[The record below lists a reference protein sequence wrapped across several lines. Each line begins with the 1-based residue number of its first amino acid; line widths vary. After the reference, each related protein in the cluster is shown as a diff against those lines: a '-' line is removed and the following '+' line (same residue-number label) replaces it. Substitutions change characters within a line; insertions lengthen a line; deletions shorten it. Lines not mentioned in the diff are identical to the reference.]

1 MLDMKTIIVSNV
13 ITDTVCLIVIAVLW
27 RQIRNRFAGTGF
39 FVLDFALQTTAFF
52 LIVLR
57 GNIPDW
63 LSIVLSNT
71 LVIAGAILGYMGL
84 LRFTGKISSQIHNY
98 ILLVV
103 FAFMHAYL
111 TFWQPNLAA
120 RNVNVAMG
128 LLIICF
134 QCAWLL
140 LYRVEPGTRQLTRS
154 VGIVFCFYCLVSSI
168 RVAENAFNKPAAID
182 FFQSRVFDQFIL
194 ISHQMLFVLLTFS
207 LIMMFNKRL
216 LMDVR
221 GEEEKFF
228 KAFHS
233 SPYAIMITRVSDGK
247 VIEVNSSFFNITGYQ
262 LADLREKTTLDL
274 RLWNKDEDRS
284 SIVNELTSK
293 GKVLNRELQF
303 RKKSGEMITG
313 IFSAELLTTNNEKCV
328 LSSINIITERKQAEE
343 ALRESEDRY
352 KSLLSNIPDIIFTI
366 DLEGIITFVNQRA
379 QEVLG
384 YESAEMGNRNILNF
398 IPQEDRQRAMEK
410 MQKGMSGEKI
420 THFQTPM
427 IKKSGEVVFF
437 DCSFSRVYRDGAL
450 IGAQGTAV
458 DITYRKLADDEISLL
473 NAELEQKV
481 LHRTNDLRDSQ
492 LALLNLVDDMSIS
505 AKVIAST
512 NKTLEAANKEIESFS
527 YSVSHDLRA
536 PLRSID
542 GFSQILLED
551 YKKNLDDT
559 GRNYL
564 ERIRKATQNMGQLID
579 DMLKLSR
586 VTSANLRLE
595 PLDLSNM
602 FREIIE
608 KSQENDPA
616 RIADIIIQE
625 GIIIDGDPTLMHIA
639 LTNLIENAWKFTGK
653 EARTKIEFGS
663 TSQAEKKVIFIRDNG
678 VGFDMAYVDKLFG
691 TFQRLHTTAEFQG
704 TGIGLATVKRIITRH
719 GGEIWAEGEVGCGA
733 TFYFTLPE

>member
-1 MLDMKTIIVSNV
+1 MKTIIVSNV

>member
-1 MLDMKTIIVSNV
+1 
-13 ITDTVCLIVIAVLW
+13 
-27 RQIRNRFAGTGF
+27 
-39 FVLDFALQTTAFF
+39 
-52 LIVLR
+52 
-57 GNIPDW
+57 
-63 LSIVLSNT
+63 
-71 LVIAGAILGYMGL
+71 
-84 LRFTGKISSQIHNY
+84 
-98 ILLVV
+98 
-103 FAFMHAYL
+103 
-111 TFWQPNLAA
+111 
-120 RNVNVAMG
+120 
-128 LLIICF
+128 
-134 QCAWLL
+134 
-140 LYRVEPGTRQLTRS
+140 
-154 VGIVFCFYCLVSSI
+154 VSSI

-233 SPYAIMITRVSDGK
+233 SPYAIMITRFSDGQF
-247 VIEVNSSFFNITGYQ
+247 IEANSNFFNITGYQ
-262 LADLREKTTLDL
+262 LADLLEKTTLDL
-274 RLWNKDEDRS
+274 LLWNKDEDRS
-284 SIVNELTSK
+284 AIVNELTSK

-313 IFSAELLTTNNEKCV
+313 IFSAELITINNEKCV

-343 ALRESEDRY
+343 ALRESENKY
-352 KSLLSNIPDIIFTI
+352 KSLLSNIPDTIFTI
-366 DLEGIITFVNQRA
+366 DLEGKITFVNQIA
-379 QEVLG
+379 QELLG
-384 YESAEMGNRNILNF
+384 YESAEMISRSILNY
-398 IPQEDRQRAMEK
+398 IPKEDGQRAMET
-410 MQKGMSGEKI
+410 MRKGMAGEKI

-427 IKKSGEVVFF
+427 IKKSGERVIF
-437 DCSFSRVYRDGAL
+437 DCSFSRIYKNGEL

-458 DITYRKLADDEISLL
+458 DITYRKLADDEINLL
-473 NAELEQKV
+473 NAQLEQKV
-481 LHRTNDLRDSQ
+481 LQRTNDLRDSQ
-492 LALLNLVDDMSIS
+492 LALLNLVDDMNMS

-551 YKKNLDDT
+551 YKKTLDDT

-595 PLDLSNM
+595 PLDLSNI
-602 FREIIE
+602 FREII
-608 KSQENDPA
+608 KKFQENDPA

-625 GIIIDGDPTLMHIA
+625 GIVIDGDSNLMHIA

-653 EARTKIEFGS
+653 EAQPRIEFGN
-663 TSQAEKKVIFIRDNG
+663 TYQAEKKVIFIRDNG
-678 VGFDMAYVDKLFG
+678 VGFDMAYVGKLFG

-719 GGEIWAEGEVGCGA
+719 GGEVWAEGEVGCGA